1 MEGSGKRERE
11 RFARICLA
19 GSAALAPVIFVS
31 QSETLGAL
39 ALIATLLGLTVY
51 YDYKSDQRWIN
62 KQ

>member
-1 MEGSGKRERE
+1 MESSRKRERE

-19 GSAALAPVIFVS
+19 GAAALSPIIFTS
-31 QSETLGAL
+31 KSETLGAL

-62 KQ
+62 NQ